1 MTFRQIIFIVLALC
15 CMACNKESA
24 PDCFRKAGDEATEQ
38 RILESFDRME
48 LRDYIHYE
56 LTESNEYKAE
66 ITGPKNLLHKIECT
80 TSNGQL
86 LVRNANTCN
95 FVRSF
100 RNAITVRIYAPS
112 FPDIQ
117 NYATGNV
124 RTTGTIRT
132 SPFKIENRNAA
143 GEIRLR
149 VDNDSLSVLTHTGV
163 CDVVIEGECHTANLF
178 SQGVGIIDASELH
191 AAYAFVNNS
200 SINDVRVRVSDYLFA
215 LIKLDGDIFVYGNPG
230 FVDEQDEGPG
240 QLIYTGD

>member
-1 MTFRQIIFIVLALC
+1 MITRTFIFFIAILC
-15 CMACNKESA
+15 ISCNKESA
-24 PDCFRKAGDEATEQ
+24 PDCFRKAGDEASEL
-38 RILESFDRME
+38 RLLEPFDRIE

-56 LTESNEYKAE
+56 LTESDVYQVE

-80 TSNGQL
+80 VNDGQL
-86 LVRNANTCN
+86 LVRNTNTCN

-149 VDNDSLSVLTHTGV
+149 LDNDSLSVLTHTGV
-163 CDVVIEGECHTANLF
+163 CDVMVEGQCHAANFF
-178 SQGVGIIDASELH
+178 SQGVGLLDASGLH

-200 SINDVRVRVSDYLFA
+200 SINEVRVRASEYLFA
-215 LIKLDGDIFVYGNPG
+215 LIKLDGDVLVYGNPG

-240 QLIYTGD
+240 QLIYAGE